1 MKKTWI
7 LLLSVFVLGSA
18 LLLAPVAGFCSPHG
32 GGGSGGSDNTPSA
45 ADQKEID
52 RLVQIFIT
60 EGTLQGLAL
69 DKAIRLAT
77 TVSGEG
83 GCVSSYIAG
92 ASLMRNG
99 EYERGRDLA
108 LPVLDRCYEASVQF
122 WKDSEKLRTLVA
134 GEVSLHAGG
143 QGDYGTIITMEEKLG
158 KDMLTDRLLVRDAK
172 GILEGR
178 TRLGDV
184 LRFHKAR
191 AYTTAQM
198 TNEAKQTLKEL
209 EFASGKV
216 FVDGEV
222 TGLKDAIA
230 KLKVQVDGMARLIRS
245 FFRAA

>member
-1 MKKTWI
+1 MKRSCFFWGI
-7 LLLSVFVLGSA
+7 LALSSILIFVA
-18 LLLAPVAGFCSPHG
+18 TTGFATQGGHG
-32 GGGSGGSDNTPSA
+32 GGGGGGGDTLTT

-99 EYERGRDLA
+99 EYEQGRDLA

-143 QGDYGTIITMEEKLG
+143 KGDYGTIITMEDKLG

-191 AYTTAQM
+191 AYVTAQM
-198 TNEAKQTLKEL
+198 PNEAKQTLKEL

-230 KLKVQVDGMARLIRS
+230 ELKIQVDAMARLILS

>member
-1 MKKTWI
+1 M
-7 LLLSVFVLGSA
+7 
-18 LLLAPVAGFCSPHG
+18 
-32 GGGSGGSDNTPSA
+32 
-45 ADQKEID
+45 
-52 RLVQIFIT
+52 QIFLN
-60 EGTLQGLAL
+60 EGTLSGRNL
-69 DKAIRLAT
+69 DQMIRLAT

-83 GCVSSYIAG
+83 GCIASYVGG

-99 EYERGRDLA
+99 EYEQGRDLA
-108 LPVLDRCYEASVQF
+108 LPVLDRCYDASVQF
-122 WKDSEKLRTLVA
+122 WKDSERLRTLVA

-143 QGDYGTIITMEEKLG
+143 QGDYGTIITMEDKLG
-158 KDMLTDRLLVRDAK
+158 KDILTDRLLVRDAK

-198 TNEAKQTLKEL
+198 PNEAKQTLKEL

-230 KLKVQVDGMARLIRS
+230 KLKIQVDGLARLIRS

>member
-1 MKKTWI
+1 MKRFRFLGKFLALWSI
-7 LLLSVFVLGSA
+7 LFLTVTT
-18 LLLAPVAGFCSPHG
+18 GFASPGGHG
-32 GGGSGGSDNTPSA
+32 GDGGGDGIAPGD
-45 ADQKEID
+45 KKKID
-52 RLVQIFIT
+52 RLVQIFID
-60 EGTLQGLAL
+60 EGTLHGRNLDRIIQLAS
-69 DKAIRLAT
+69 

-83 GCVSSYIAG
+83 GCIASYVGG

-99 EYERGRDLA
+99 EYEQGRDLA
-108 LPVLDRCYEASVQF
+108 LPVLDSCYDASVHF
-122 WKDSEKLRTLVA
+122 WKESERLRTLVA

-143 QGDYGTIITMEEKLG
+143 KGDFGTIITMEEKLG
-158 KDMLTDRLLVRDAK
+158 KDMLTDRLLVRDTK

-191 AYTTAQM
+191 AYTTAKM
-198 TNEAKQTLKEL
+198 PKEARETLNEL

-222 TGLKDAIA
+222 TGLKEAIA
-230 KLKVQVDGMARLIRS
+230 KLKVQVDGMARMILS

>member
-1 MKKTWI
+1 M
-7 LLLSVFVLGSA
+7 
-18 LLLAPVAGFCSPHG
+18 
-32 GGGSGGSDNTPSA
+32 
-45 ADQKEID
+45 
-52 RLVQIFIT
+52 
-60 EGTLQGLAL
+60 
-69 DKAIRLAT
+69 IRLAT

-83 GCVSSYIAG
+83 GCIASYVGG

-99 EYERGRDLA
+99 EYEQGRDLA
-108 LPVLDRCYEASVQF
+108 LPVLDRCYDASVQF
-122 WKDSEKLRTLVA
+122 WKDSERLRTLVA

-143 QGDYGTIITMEEKLG
+143 QGDYGTIITMEDKLG
-158 KDMLTDRLLVRDAK
+158 KDILTDRLLVRDAK

-198 TNEAKQTLKEL
+198 PNEAKQTLKEL

-230 KLKVQVDGMARLIRS
+230 KLKIQVDGLARLIRS